1 MSELPLNILSQLIL
15 ITYIELIYLFIY
27 ILTGEYMKHTVAR
40 SFKLQVALKNYKSIY
55 RRETISPH
63 LRGPP
68 QNALQNSIILQ
79 PVSFKIF

>member
-1 MSELPLNILSQLIL
+1 
-15 ITYIELIYLFIY
+15 
-27 ILTGEYMKHTVAR
+27 MKHTVAR